1 MMTVATYDFI
11 VIGSGIVGLSVATEL
26 LKRQPN
32 SSIAIVE
39 KESAPGVHAS
49 GRNSGV
55 LHSGIYYTNDT
66 MKAKVCAKGGRRM
79 IEFAVEE
86 NIDFS
91 QDGKVII
98 ATSEEQLPIVDKLL
112 NNAANNKIPAERIDN
127 KQLMELEPYAS
138 PDSLAAIYCKTTAV
152 IDSKAVVGRL
162 HEKLIKQG
170 VAFLLNTKFIK
181 WVKKGEIMTS
191 KGRIQY
197 GFLYNCAGAYADK
210 VAKHFGL
217 AGDYELIPFKG
228 IYWKLSKDASYKIRA
243 NIYPV
248 PDISMPFLGV
258 HLTKVISGDVYVGP
272 TAIPAFGR
280 ENYNILSDIRVS
292 EALPITVKLLE
303 MYLKNKN
310 NFRKMTYLEM
320 SKYWKPN
327 FLAAAK
333 KLMPSLEA
341 KDLVPTSKVG
351 IRPQLINI
359 NTGEL
364 EMDYIFESTIDSL
377 HVLNS
382 ISPAF
387 TSSFAFA
394 ELIVDKSKNI

>member
-79 IEFAVEE
+79 IEFAIEE

-91 QDGKVII
+91 QDGKAII

-181 WVKKGEIMTS
+181 RVKKGEIMTS

-228 IYWKLSKDASYKIRA
+228 I
-243 NIYPV
+243 
-248 PDISMPFLGV
+248 
-258 HLTKVISGDVYVGP
+258 
-272 TAIPAFGR
+272 
-280 ENYNILSDIRVS
+280 
-292 EALPITVKLLE
+292 
-303 MYLKNKN
+303 
-310 NFRKMTYLEM
+310 
-320 SKYWKPN
+320 
-327 FLAAAK
+327 
-333 KLMPSLEA
+333 
-341 KDLVPTSKVG
+341 
-351 IRPQLINI
+351 
-359 NTGEL
+359 
-364 EMDYIFESTIDSL
+364 
-377 HVLNS
+377 
-382 ISPAF
+382 
-387 TSSFAFA
+387 
-394 ELIVDKSKNI
+394 